1 MGVLG
6 GTKLHL
12 VVRLVSS
19 DPPMT
24 VVSLP
29 LDQDASE
36 LWPARLSFEETY
48 DEYFDFVWLSL
59 RRLGVAPVLLDD
71 AAQDVFV
78 VVHRR
83 LHEFE
88 FRSELKT
95 WLFAIAL
102 RTAQSYRRQRQ
113 PVAVESLEQLPGAGP
128 SPHEALAQAEALR
141 IMDNI
146 LSGMDEE
153 RRVLLIMV
161 ELEQIAVSEAAE
173 VLGLKLNTAYSRLRL
188 AREDFNAQVKRH
200 QARDHWR
207 QG

>member
-1 MGVLG
+1 
-6 GTKLHL
+6 
-12 VVRLVSS
+12 
-19 DPPMT
+19 MT
-24 VVSLP
+24 VASLP
-29 LDQDASE
+29 LDQDTSE
-36 LWPARLSFEETY
+36 LWPARSSFEETY
-48 DEYFDFVWLSL
+48 DQYFDFVWLSL
-59 RRLGVAPVLLDD
+59 RRLGVDQARLDD

-113 PVAVESLEQLPGAGP
+113 TVSVEELEQLPAAGP

-141 IMDNI
+141 VMDAI

-153 RRVLLIMV
+153 RRVLFIMV
-161 ELEQIAVSEAAE
+161 ELEQIAVSEAAQ

-188 AREDFNAQVKRH
+188 AREDFNAQVKRR
-200 QARDHWR
+200 QAQDHWR